1 MTTSETDKKHENN
14 IVNWK
19 IAYDKAQGKD
29 SEGWVSKSAI
39 FKNYHLSMPM
49 AYRDFDSGDYHYFEQ
64 NAIGKRT
71 YLRWAGPTQEE
82 DDPESIR
89 EESPNVVQDAKTIQ
103 ILPIG
108 PYVIRTDGPVT
119 QVVGLPAQGIVTL
132 LVEGQTI
139 QIIREW

>member
-1 MTTSETDKKHENN
+1 M
-14 IVNWK
+14 
-19 IAYDKAQGKD
+19 AQ
-29 SEGWVSKSAI
+29 
-39 FKNYHLSMPM
+39 N
-49 AYRDFDSGDYHYFEQ
+49 
-64 NAIGKRT
+64 
-71 YLRWAGPTQEE
+71 
-82 DDPESIR
+82 
-89 EESPNVVQDAKTIQ
+89 AKTIQ